1 MPIPIVYRKS
11 VESAVASYDF
21 TDIIEGTGIVNF
33 YFGYAGST
41 KVLSTNR
48 FYSGTSYNSE
58 TIENSGAFCKEIDL
72 DFDVL
77 INKPITIKGTCVA
90 SVPTMITRLNGTIIS
105 YVTVYLRKWDG
116 STETDIASGAS
127 AQFTTAATAWK
138 NQSAYLNVPTTSF
151 KKGEYLR
158 ATIEGWAQ
166 VADDNN
172 ILRVGT
178 DPQGV
183 LDATWTSTTIAP
195 TSIIGIPFR
204 IDL

>member
-1 MPIPIVYRKS
+1 MEIPQLITQQG
-11 VESAVASYDF
+11 EGAVASYSY
-21 TDIIEGTGIVNF
+21 TDILESTGVVNF
-33 YFGYAGST
+33 YMGYAGAT
-41 KVLSTNR
+41 KVLSSSR

-58 TIENSGAFCKEIDL
+58 TIANSATAVKEIDL

-77 INKPITIKGTCVA
+77 INKSMTVKGTCIA
-90 SVPTMITRLNGTIIS
+90 SVPTMITRSNGTIVS
-105 YVTVYLRKWDG
+105 YVVVYLRKWDG
-116 STETDIASGAS
+116 VTETDLASGAS
-127 AQFTTAATAWK
+127 VSFSTAATAWK
-138 NQSAYLNVPTTSF
+138 NQSAFLSVPTTNF

-172 ILRVGT
+172 VLRVGT
-178 DPQGV
+178 DPMGV

-195 TSIIGIPFR
+195 TSIIGVPFR